1 MEAIKHALSFLHD
14 PEALKGL
21 ILWGG
26 YPVLF
31 AIVYAETGLMVGFF
45 LPGDSLL
52 VTAGILAA
60 LGHLNPAIL
69 CLLLS
74 AAAILG
80 DNTGYWIGRKGGPHV
95 FTRPKSLLFNPKH
108 VERAR
113 RFYGRYGAKT
123 VVLCRFVPI
132 VRTFGPVVAGVGRM
146 RYGKYVL
153 YSVAGGI
160 LWITSM
166 TLTGYFLGSIPG
178 VSRYLH
184 FVILGVIAISFLP
197 VIIEYLRERK
207 RVMAARAEGESGGGP
222 GSGEREAG

>member
-14 PEALKGL
+14 PEALKSL

-31 AIVYAETGLMVGFF
+31 GIVYSETGLMVGFF

-52 VTAGILAA
+52 VTAGILAG

-69 CLLLS
+69 CVFLS
-74 AAAILG
+74 TAAILG
-80 DNTGYWIGRKGGPHV
+80 DNTGYWIGRKSGPHV
-95 FTRPKSLLFNPKH
+95 FTRPKSFLFNPKH
-108 VERAR
+108 VERAE
-113 RFYGRYGAKT
+113 RFYAKYGPKT

-132 VRTFGPVVAGVGRM
+132 VRTFAPVVAGVGRM
-146 RYGKYVL
+146 RYGRYVL
-153 YSVAGGI
+153 YSVTGGV

-184 FVILGVIAISFLP
+184 VIIITVIAVSFIP
-197 VIIEYLRERK
+197 VVVELVKER
-207 RVMAARAEGESGGGP
+207 RRARAARAESGDAEGA
-222 GSGEREAG
+222 GSREREAG